1 MYRDPLWRS
10 RIRDSDRERPVNRV
24 TAMVKRGSRDELKAY
39 RYRRSAD
46 KRPRSDTFHN

>member
-10 RIRDSDRERPVNRV
+10 RIRDSERPVNRV
-24 TAMVKRGSRDELKAY
+24 TAMVKRGRRDELKAY

-46 KRPRSDTFHN
+46 KRSEERYIS